1 MCVEVGGG
9 TEEGGHD
16 VSLKTTTTSGRG
28 ITYFCDVSEKRIRT
42 PWWHAPS
49 MQTEFQLKTSIP
61 PSSGD
66 ASMQ

>member
-1 MCVEVGGG
+1 MWRWGE

-16 VSLKTTTTSGRG
+16 VPLKTTTTSSRG

-42 PWWHAPS
+42 PWWRAPS
-49 MQTEFQLKTSIP
+49 MQTEFQLKIRIP